1 MSEDGDDVGKLQ
13 ALQEAAREGLEAIER
28 GEYRRFDRADALI
41 AHLDRL
47 ARIAIEGGK
56 LQKP

>member
-28 GEYRRFDRADALI
+28 GEYRRFDRSDALI

-47 ARIAIEGGK
+47 ARIAIARSSPQE
-56 LQKP
+56 P